1 MIIYSNTE
9 KRFEMKVNQHN
20 QCDIVDW
27 VESKEKNAICIYND
41 LGDYHFSSAKALC
54 ELLNELHDENKELK
68 AKVDDKEVAVEVE
81 CEKLMQKV
89 FDLIEEKIEHY
100 QKQPVLAVRIPI
112 NCEHK
117 KSCLHNQ
124 EVNVCNKAKENA
136 YRELKKE
143 LSE

>member
-54 ELLNELHDENKELK
+54 ELLNDLNDENQKLKDKLCELGVSDVK
-68 AKVDDKEVAVEVE
+68 GIDTGLEDW
-81 CEKLMQKV
+81 LN
-89 FDLIEEKIEHY
+89 D
-100 QKQPVLAVRIPI
+100 
-112 NCEHK
+112 
-117 KSCLHNQ
+117 
-124 EVNVCNKAKENA
+124 
-136 YRELKKE
+136 
-143 LSE
+143 